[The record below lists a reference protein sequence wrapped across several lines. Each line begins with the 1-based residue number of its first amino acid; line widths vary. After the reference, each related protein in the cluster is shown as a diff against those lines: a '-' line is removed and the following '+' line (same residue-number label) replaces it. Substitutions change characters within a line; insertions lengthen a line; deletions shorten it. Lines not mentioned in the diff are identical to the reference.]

1 MSAPELHHAR
11 AASRSVSTTSS
22 ASTLTAQPS
31 PRTVS
36 GLERDIVDAADT
48 SRVLECSQVERQLGF
63 QRLVCHYLSQI
74 LHGCK
79 SAYCTTPTCLSC
91 QKRNAPRP
99 VRPPTQLT
107 ARALAHYLARH
118 DDPRRGLCPHEL
130 RVEPDSL
137 QIDRA
142 VGARLHQARDGT
154 RQFSLYQSALGVAD
168 AQHTSASR
176 VDALHQAGTVT
187 LQDSPRAQ
195 QHVVD
200 AVKSRQQTRKD
211 RKSLSQNLYDS
222 VSMIYAY
229 SKQLPSSTS
238 LFQSL
243 QSSSSPPQNDA
254 ALSSLPDAKWPTF
267 AESSSHV
274 TSAPFANGFPV
285 TPPVNM
291 PASPDRQHPQSNGH
305 VRAPSA
311 SSPILSDGQ
320 QVHRIPYHVRGSPKP
335 GKSSKV
341 TQTSIDGTIDPPRLS
356 IAKTRK
362 KSHSPERDVPGMG
375 RTTSPSFVPKGA
387 GRGSPPVIR
396 APIAIPVLSTL
407 SCSSLEA
414 LKDDVYGHRKDQLPD
429 NFNFSVDYDANRH
442 FQHSTPFAN
451 RSLFYTLSD
460 PETLLKSFRDPSKA
474 FEKSPLSHLDSARL
488 THSFRDWNRHNGALV
503 FDSLWIALKALFT
516 PPPELTVQKSPRLVP
531 SRKGASANNPTDRD
545 SQDAPSASRKQRY
558 LDNAEAA
565 HIVMICIHAL
575 TSSVSVGWP
584 HTWAQ
589 LRKLRA
595 WGIILPDAAPNNDDY
610 IHPYLTIIDDLEY
623 EPAIRLAEHLLRAIG
638 ARTCFE
644 RILST
649 TKKQTENREDDD
661 STASLME
668 IVVQHLEIVE
678 RVALATKRRMTP
690 NGGQSDDPGWTVSSV
705 LLEWLKTLIT
715 KRWDSKLAI
724 NKWTS
729 VGSAVLLLDKLY
741 HSRPSLRLRPEM
753 FEIPFFNE
761 RFDAVE
767 EPVKFLD
774 WEEQPNTLHILQYP
788 ALFPEEYLVRYF
800 RTINFT
806 SMMEQY
812 NQTIRTRQMRG
823 LLQMFLRDPHN
834 WLIKNKMKVTLSDY
848 LFLNVSREKP
858 LKDTLDQLWGLE
870 KRMLLKPLKVQMGAE
885 EGELG
890 QDHGGVTY
898 EFFRVV
904 LSEAFKPDHGMFT
917 LDPQTRMTWFQP
929 GTLEP
934 VWKFEML
941 GMIFSLAVYNGITLP
956 VTFPHAFY
964 QFLLHGVAPL
974 RATNLHNIRDCLDL
988 VADGWP
994 ELAKSFGQLL
1004 SFEGDVADI
1013 FMREYVF
1020 SYDVFGHR
1028 VDHDMD
1034 EPYTQPGSPPLTSTP
1049 KEPKMVTNKNRAQF
1063 IWDYLNHLT
1072 YLSVQPQ
1079 LHAFKQGFYA
1089 CLNTKAIALFT
1100 PYTLRHLVEGEQHIS
1115 IPALR
1120 RCARYEDGYSATH
1133 PTIITFWR
1141 IVEQYSQDDCRK
1153 LLEFVT
1159 ASDRVPVTG
1168 YEGITFHIKRVGD
1181 GDMLPTS
1188 STCFGRL
1195 YLPEYE
1201 TEEKMGSKLLLAIQ
1215 NSKGFGVV

>member
-1 MSAPELHHAR
+1 MAES
-11 AASRSVSTTSS
+11 
-22 ASTLTAQPS
+22 Q
-31 PRTVS
+31 
-36 GLERDIVDAADT
+36 DT
-48 SRVLECSQVERQLGF
+48 SPS
-63 QRLVCHYLSQI
+63 
-74 LHGCK
+74 
-79 SAYCTTPTCLSC
+79 
-91 QKRNAPRP
+91 
-99 VRPPTQLT
+99 
-107 ARALAHYLARH
+107 RA
-118 DDPRRGLCPHEL
+118 G
-130 RVEPDSL
+130 
-137 QIDRA
+137 
-142 VGARLHQARDGT
+142 
-154 RQFSLYQSALGVAD
+154 
-168 AQHTSASR
+168 
-176 VDALHQAGTVT
+176 ALHQAATVT

-200 AVKSRQQTRKD
+200 AVKSRHQTRKD
-211 RKSLSQNLYDS
+211 KKSLSQNLYDT

-243 QSSSSPPQNDA
+243 QSSISPPQNA
-254 ALSSLPDAKWPTF
+254 TALSSVSDAKSPTF
-267 AESSSHV
+267 AESSAHV
-274 TSAPFANGFPV
+274 TSAPLANGVPV

-291 PASPDRQHPQSNGH
+291 PVPLDGHHPQSNGH
-305 VRAPSA
+305 ARAPSA
-311 SSPILSDGQ
+311 SSPILSHGQ

-335 GKSSKV
+335 GKSTKV
-341 TQTSIDGTIDPPRLS
+341 TQTSFDGSVDPPRLS

-362 KSHSPERDVPGMG
+362 KSLSPEREGLDMG

-387 GRGSPPVIR
+387 ERGSLPAVR
-396 APIAIPVLSTL
+396 APTAIPVLSTL

-414 LKDDVYGHRKDQLPD
+414 LKDNVYGHRKDQLPD
-429 NFNFSVDYDANRH
+429 DFNFSVDYDTNRH
-442 FQHSTPFAN
+442 FQPSTPFAN

-460 PETLLKSFRDPSKA
+460 PETLLKSFRDPSKS
-474 FEKSPLSHLDSARL
+474 FEKSPLPHLDSARL
-488 THSFRDWNRHNGALV
+488 AHSFRDWNRHNGALV
-503 FDSLWIALKALFT
+503 FDTLWIALKALFT

-531 SRKGASANNPTDRD
+531 SRKGASTNNPSDRVGQD
-545 SQDAPSASRKQRY
+545 SPPASTKQRY

-649 TKKQTENREDDD
+649 TKKQTENCDDAG
-661 STASLME
+661 SINSLMD
-668 IVVQHLEIVE
+668 IVVQHLAIVE

-715 KRWDSKLAI
+715 KRWDSKLEI

-729 VGSAVLLLDKLY
+729 VGSAILLLDKLCTWIIIFKVTQLTSTDN
-741 HSRPSLRLRPEM
+741 SRSNLRLRPEM

-774 WEEQPNTLHILQYP
+774 WQEQPNTLHILQYP
-788 ALFPEEYLVRYF
+788 ALFPDEYLVRYF

-812 NQTIRTRQMRG
+812 NQTIRTKQMRG

-834 WLIKNKMKVTLSDY
+834 WLIKNRMKVTLSDY
-848 LFLNVSREKP
+848 LFLNVSRENP

-904 LSEAFKPDHGMFT
+904 LSEAFKPDHGM
-917 LDPQTRMTWFQP
+917 
-929 GTLEP
+929 
-934 VWKFEML
+934 
-941 GMIFSLAVYNGITLP
+941 
-956 VTFPHAFY
+956 
-964 QFLLHGVAPL
+964 
-974 RATNLHNIRDCLDL
+974 
-988 VADGWP
+988 
-994 ELAKSFGQLL
+994 
-1004 SFEGDVADI
+1004 
-1013 FMREYVF
+1013 
-1020 SYDVFGHR
+1020 
-1028 VDHDMD
+1028 
-1034 EPYTQPGSPPLTSTP
+1034 YT
-1049 KEPKMVTNKNRAQF
+1049 
-1063 IWDYLNHLT
+1063 
-1072 YLSVQPQ
+1072 
-1079 LHAFKQGFYA
+1079 
-1089 CLNTKAIALFT
+1089 
-1100 PYTLRHLVEGEQHIS
+1100 
-1115 IPALR
+1115 
-1120 RCARYEDGYSATH
+1120 
-1133 PTIITFWR
+1133 
-1141 IVEQYSQDDCRK
+1141 
-1153 LLEFVT
+1153 
-1159 ASDRVPVTG
+1159 
-1168 YEGITFHIKRVGD
+1168 
-1181 GDMLPTS
+1181 TS
-1188 STCFGRL
+1188 STRL
-1195 YLPEYE
+1195 HAVNNTRHVHARSADAHDMVSTRLSRTHLE
-1201 TEEKMGSKLLLAIQ
+1201 
-1215 NSKGFGVV
+1215 V

>member
-1 MSAPELHHAR
+1 
-11 AASRSVSTTSS
+11 
-22 ASTLTAQPS
+22 
-31 PRTVS
+31 
-36 GLERDIVDAADT
+36 
-48 SRVLECSQVERQLGF
+48 
-63 QRLVCHYLSQI
+63 
-74 LHGCK
+74 
-79 SAYCTTPTCLSC
+79 
-91 QKRNAPRP
+91 
-99 VRPPTQLT
+99 
-107 ARALAHYLARH
+107 
-118 DDPRRGLCPHEL
+118 
-130 RVEPDSL
+130 
-137 QIDRA
+137 
-142 VGARLHQARDGT
+142 
-154 RQFSLYQSALGVAD
+154 
-168 AQHTSASR
+168 
-176 VDALHQAGTVT
+176 
-187 LQDSPRAQ
+187 
-195 QHVVD
+195 
-200 AVKSRQQTRKD
+200 
-211 RKSLSQNLYDS
+211 
-222 VSMIYAY
+222 
-229 SKQLPSSTS
+229 
-238 LFQSL
+238 
-243 QSSSSPPQNDA
+243 
-254 ALSSLPDAKWPTF
+254 
-267 AESSSHV
+267 
-274 TSAPFANGFPV
+274 
-285 TPPVNM
+285 VNM
-291 PASPDRQHPQSNGH
+291 PAPPDRQHSQSNGH
-305 VRAPSA
+305 IRAPSA
-311 SSPILSDGQ
+311 SSQILSDGQ

-335 GKSSKV
+335 GKPSKV

-362 KSHSPERDVPGMG
+362 KSDSSERAVPEMG
-375 RTTSPSFVPKGA
+375 RTTSPSFVPKDA
-387 GRGSPPVIR
+387 ERGSSPVVR
-396 APIAIPVLSTL
+396 APTAIPVLSTL

-429 NFNFSVDYDANRH
+429 NFNFSVDYDTNRH
-442 FQHSTPFAN
+442 FQPSTPFAN

-545 SQDAPSASRKQRY
+545 SQDAPTASRKQRY
-558 LDNAEAA
+558 LNNAEAA

-678 RVALATKRRMTP
+678 RVALATKHRMTP

-724 NKWTS
+724 NKWTI
-729 VGSAVLLLDKLY
+729 VGSAVLLLDKLCTWTIDFKVTQLTSTD
-741 HSRPSLRLRPEM
+741 HSRSNLRLRPEM

-788 ALFPEEYLVRYF
+788 TLFPEEYLVRYF

-904 LSEAFKPDHGMFT
+904 LSEAFKPDHGKYT
-917 LDPQTRMTWFQP
+917 DSST
-929 GTLEP
+929 
-934 VWKFEML
+934 K
-941 GMIFSLAVYNGITLP
+941 
-956 VTFPHAFY
+956 
-964 QFLLHGVAPL
+964 L
-974 RATNLHNIRDCLDL
+974 RAVNNTR
-988 VADGWP
+988 
-994 ELAKSFGQLL
+994 
-1004 SFEGDVADI
+1004 
-1013 FMREYVF
+1013 YVH
-1020 SYDVFGHR
+1020 SRSPDA
-1028 VDHDMD
+1028 HDMV
-1034 EPYTQPGSPPLTSTP
+1034 PARHSRT
-1049 KEPKMVTNKNRAQF
+1049 
-1063 IWDYLNHLT
+1063 
-1072 YLSVQPQ
+1072 
-1079 LHAFKQGFYA
+1079 
-1089 CLNTKAIALFT
+1089 CLE
-1100 PYTLRHLVEGEQHIS
+1100 V
-1115 IPALR
+1115 
-1120 RCARYEDGYSATH
+1120 
-1133 PTIITFWR
+1133 
-1141 IVEQYSQDDCRK
+1141 
-1153 LLEFVT
+1153 
-1159 ASDRVPVTG
+1159 
-1168 YEGITFHIKRVGD
+1168 
-1181 GDMLPTS
+1181 
-1188 STCFGRL
+1188 
-1195 YLPEYE
+1195 
-1201 TEEKMGSKLLLAIQ
+1201 
-1215 NSKGFGVV
+1215 